1 MRATLLMGTLVL
13 MAACAEQT
21 TYQNPAPTDG
31 SSVNGAS
38 YAPSR
43 PDPCN
48 RSDFPAGPAGD
59 TEYTNCVIQ
68 S

>member
-13 MAACAEQT
+13 MAACAEQPT
-21 TYQNPAPTDG
+21 FENPAPTGG

-38 YAPSR
+38 HTPSQA
-43 PDPCN
+43 DPCN
-48 RSDFPAGPAGD
+48 RSDYPAGPAGD